1 MSTTAPG
8 LFSAKAR
15 DILNYVESTAI
26 RTVVYPLWTRRDHP
40 HYARFRAQAERQQF
54 YSADELRAHQDG
66 LLRQQLLH
74 AFTNV
79 PYYKARFDA
88 LQLTPLEIAGVDDLR
103 HIPVL
108 TKRDIQEN
116 GQHLLA
122 TNSPESTRSR
132 NRTGGSTGSPLQFW
146 VDKARFDL
154 RRASTDRHNA
164 WAGVRPGDLCAQ
176 LWGAVLDTGTA
187 KHVGVP
193 WRQRLLY
200 RQIAMNTASVSEE
213 DLFRFVRILRQYRPK
228 ALIAYA
234 QSAVMFAEFCKEH
247 NIRDIQFQ
255 SIITTAEM
263 LYDHQRLTIENTF
276 GGKVFNRYGCREL
289 SVIAS
294 ECEQHTG
301 LHVNADSLYVEIEQR
316 PDMPAGHG
324 RLLITDLM
332 NRSMPLIRYE
342 IGDDASWTVG
352 PPCAC
357 GRHLPRIARIE
368 GRTTD
373 FLQLPSGL
381 KISGPALTLVHA
393 DMAEVKQIQYVQES
407 THSVRLRIVPG
418 RTYSTDTRIEVLRR
432 LQPYFKGDFKLD
444 IQLVDHIDKET
455 SGKYRF
461 VKNELVSSPAVTR
474 AGGAR

>member
-1 MSTTAPG
+1 MSTTALLP
-8 LFSAKAR
+8 FSSKAR
-15 DILNYVESTAI
+15 DVLNHVESRVI
-26 RTVVYPLWTRRDHP
+26 RNVIYPLWACRDHP
-40 HYARFRAQAERQQF
+40 HYAKFRLQCERQQF
-54 YSADELRAHQDG
+54 YSESELRDHQNR

-74 AFTNV
+74 AYTNV

-88 LQLTPLEIAGVDDLR
+88 LQLSPLEIEGVDDLR
-103 HIPVL
+103 HLPVL

-122 TNSPESTRSR
+122 QNIPESARSR

-176 LWGAVLDTGTA
+176 LWGAVLDTGTVQ
-187 KHVGVP
+187 HIGMP

-213 DLFRFVRILRQYRPK
+213 DLFRYVCVLRRYRPK

-234 QSAVMFAEFCKEH
+234 QSAVMFAEFCVAH

-255 SIITTAEM
+255 SIITTAEV
-263 LYDHQRLTIENTF
+263 LYDHQRAVIEDTF
-276 GGKVFNRYGCREL
+276 GGKIFNRYGCREL

-294 ECEQHTG
+294 ECEHHTG
-301 LHVNADSLYVEIEQR
+301 LHINGDSLFVEIDPR
-316 PDMPAGHG
+316 SNMPPGHG
-324 RLLITDLM
+324 RLLVTDLM
-332 NRSMPLIRYE
+332 NRSMPLLRYE
-342 IGDDASWTVG
+342 IGDDASWAVG
-352 PPCAC
+352 PPCPC

-393 DMAEVKQIQYVQES
+393 DMAEIRQIQYVQES
-407 THSVRLRIVPG
+407 ERNVKLRIVPN
-418 RTYSTDTRIEVLRR
+418 RTYSSETKTEVLRR
-432 LQPYFKGDFKLD
+432 LQPYFKGDFTLD
-444 IQLVDHIDKET
+444 IQLVDRIDKES

-461 VKNELVSSPAVTR
+461 VKNKLISSPGETHS
-474 AGGAR
+474 GSAR